1 MTKPSHFMFGLL
13 VAFGATAALLGSR
26 IVPET
31 GRLPFE
37 SEAEAAR
44 KEARYAQRQRA
55 SGRML
60 DPGRGEF
67 VAPRQDVL
75 AGGPTQP
82 AGVAST
88 SGANPESGEQP
99 SATSGP
105 TEANVAPGWRLHGT
119 VRLEDG
125 SKNAAQIP
133 WAVAIQLDP
142 VGSGAHSSEGPAR
155 VDCAEDGSYSLEGLL
170 PGLYRLRATPR
181 IASNMASSE
190 DSAPEALPVAMD
202 IDLPRL
208 NVGSPKQAKQLQ
220 KNWPQDL
227 VLPQPRRLFGRI
239 FRSNEPRPGVR
250 VAVHEMGMKRG
261 QAVSDENGRF
271 EIAGVGTG
279 PWRFELEDAEGQE
292 LTVDKV
298 NASDDFDKR
307 RIEASVVVLP

>member
-125 SKNAAQIP
+125 SKNAARKSRGPSRSSWIP
-133 WAVAIQLDP
+133 SARERTAPKVPRASTALRTAATASRACCP
-142 VGSGAHSSEGPAR
+142 ASTASARRRGLPRTRLPAR
-155 VDCAEDGSYSLEGLL
+155 I
-170 PGLYRLRATPR
+170 PP
-181 IASNMASSE
+181 
-190 DSAPEALPVAMD
+190 
-202 IDLPRL
+202 
-208 NVGSPKQAKQLQ
+208 
-220 KNWPQDL
+220 
-227 VLPQPRRLFGRI
+227 
-239 FRSNEPRPGVR
+239 PRPCR
-250 VAVHEMGMKRG
+250 SRWTSTSRA
-261 QAVSDENGRF
+261 
-271 EIAGVGTG
+271 
-279 PWRFELEDAEGQE
+279 
-292 LTVDKV
+292 
-298 NASDDFDKR
+298 
-307 RIEASVVVLP
+307 